1 MRSLK
6 LVLVATLVLGVVGLS
21 GVFTTA
27 QEKKAEPKFKIAD
40 VMKEAMKGG
49 LCGKVAEGKASK
61 EETAKLIEMFT
72 ALGQNTPPKGEAAS
86 WKEKT
91 SALLTAA
98 KECADGKEGAGKKL
112 MAAAKCAACH
122 DVHRPK

>member
-6 LVLVATLVLGVVGLS
+6 LVLVATLTLSLVGLS

-27 QEKKAEPKFKIAD
+27 QEKKADPKFKIAD

-49 LCGKVAEGKASK
+49 LCTKVAEGKASK
-61 EETAKLIEMFT
+61 EEMTTLVEMFT

-91 SALLTAA
+91 SALVAAA
-98 KECADGKEGAGKKL
+98 KECVDKKEGAGDKLKK
-112 MAAAKCAACH
+112 AANCMACH
-122 DVHRPK
+122 SVHRGK